1 VPNDPLFSSQSHYS
15 SIALEAAWEITT
27 GSPSAVVQVL
37 DTGLDM
43 AHEDLQNNIWQNPGE
58 TDCSNGLDDDG
69 NGFIDDCH
77 GYNHADG
84 TGTDLLGDG
93 SHGSHC
99 AGTIAADSN
108 NGIGVAGVAGG
119 DGTPGSGASL
129 MTSVGFGSTAYGG
142 FAEALIYGADNG
154 AQVSSNSWG
163 YTSPDYYEQVVLDA
177 IDYYNSAGGIVV
189 FAAGNDNSESCYYPG
204 CYDGVV
210 GVAALDDSGV
220 RASFSNYGDWVD
232 ISAPGNPV
240 LSTVITGEGS
250 VDSNYAWYSG
260 TSMACPHVAGVLAL
274 GLALAP
280 HLTSAELVSCL
291 TSTATNVDSI
301 NGGYAGKLGAG
312 NVSPAAF
319 LDCLGTQPPSTAAPT
334 YETWPPTPLPSSVP
348 THRPTTS
355 APTYETWQPT
365 PMRVTG
371 ADRLE
376 LVRYV
381 ARARRPRRL
390 SRRRRPG

>member
-1 VPNDPLFSSQSHYS
+1 MHEAKHVAAGLDLWYQVTCSDEAAASGQTWSKLEAFLAKDDAIHEGVAYVEPALAVKVSQAVPWPSPRPTTPTYAPTTSEPTRGAGVGTPTSKPSAAPSSYEPSAVPPSYAPSSATLTGVPNDPLFSSQSHYS

-129 MTSVGFGSTAYGG
+129 MISVGFGSTFTGG
-142 FAEALIYGADNG
+142 FAEALVYGADNG
-154 AQVSSNSWG
+154 AQVSSNS
-163 YTSPDYYEQVVLDA
+163 
-177 IDYYNSAGGIVV
+177 
-189 FAAGNDNSESCYYPG
+189 
-204 CYDGVV
+204 
-210 GVAALDDSGV
+210 SG
-220 RASFSNYGDWVD
+220 RC
-232 ISAPGNPV
+232 GNP
-240 LSTVITGEGS
+240 I
-250 VDSNYAWYSG
+250 
-260 TSMACPHVAGVLAL
+260 
-274 GLALAP
+274 
-280 HLTSAELVSCL
+280 
-291 TSTATNVDSI
+291 
-301 NGGYAGKLGAG
+301 
-312 NVSPAAF
+312 
-319 LDCLGTQPPSTAAPT
+319 
-334 YETWPPTPLPSSVP
+334 
-348 THRPTTS
+348 
-355 APTYETWQPT
+355 
-365 PMRVTG
+365 
-371 ADRLE
+371 
-376 LVRYV
+376 
-381 ARARRPRRL
+381 
-390 SRRRRPG
+390 SRRSASIRWRGG